1 MKVSVA
7 AVQFAMVDDER
18 VNIEKAKKL
27 VREAADDGANIIL
40 LPELFST
47 PYFCKVK
54 KANYFALAR
63 PFDYNPVLDEFSK
76 LASEL
81 QVVLPIS
88 FFEKADDKYYNSLV
102 VFDADGLSL
111 GLYRKC
117 HIPQGPGYEENYY
130 FEKGNLGFKVFKT
143 RFGVIGCG
151 ICWDQWFPE
160 AARAMVLQGAQML
173 FYPTAIGS
181 EPKRPDYSSAGHW
194 QRVMQGHAAANMVPV
209 IAANRIGVET
219 EDDVTLTFY
228 GSSFITDFRGEV
240 LSKAG
245 CKNAETIIN
254 YVDTDIVNDEKDW
267 WGLFRDLE
275 VDTIHK

>member
-7 AVQFAMVDDER
+7 AVQFAMLDDER
-18 VNIEKAKKL
+18 ANIEKAKAL
-27 VREAADDGANIIL
+27 VRDAAARGANIIL

-54 KANYFALAR
+54 KEEYFLLAR
-63 PFDYNPVLDEFSK
+63 PLDENSLLDEFAA

-81 QVVLPIS
+81 GVVLPVS
-88 FFEKADDKYYNSLV
+88 FFEQAGEKYYNSLV
-102 VFDADGLSL
+102 VFDADGASL

-117 HIPQGPGYEENYY
+117 HIPQGPGYEESFY
-130 FEKGNLGFKVFKT
+130 FEKGNLGFKVFQT

-181 EPKRPDYSSAGHW
+181 EPKRPEYSSAEHW

-209 IAANRIGVET
+209 IAANRVGVEAD
-219 EDDVTLTFY
+219 DDVTLTFY
-228 GSSFITDFRGEV
+228 GSSFITDNRGEI
-240 LSKAG
+240 LSKTG
-245 CKNAETIIN
+245 LNNENIIIN
-254 YVDTDIVNDEKDW
+254 SVDVNIIDEEKEW
-267 WGLFRDLE
+267 WGLFRDRR
-275 VDTIHK
+275 VDIY